1 MSLED
6 KDPFMSL
13 AWPRGNAAGH
23 HPRPLMAGAW
33 PPPPSLPSAPHDV
46 PSLSGSEVSAPAG
59 PPCSLAEHRQALQWA
74 ARPAEHTL
82 YLPIGGPAWP
92 DPGKDLLKE
101 WFQRGRP
108 SITGIPAGL
117 PVAS

>member
-1 MSLED
+1 MSPED

-46 PSLSGSEVSAPAG
+46 PSLSGSEVSASARPSR
-59 PPCSLAEHRQALQWA
+59 CLAEPKQVLQWT
-74 ARPAEHTL
+74 RLAEPLKTWH
-82 YLPIGGPAWP
+82 LPFGGPGWP
-92 DPGKDLLKE
+92 DPGKDL
-101 WFQRGRP
+101 P
-108 SITGIPAGL
+108 
-117 PVAS
+117 